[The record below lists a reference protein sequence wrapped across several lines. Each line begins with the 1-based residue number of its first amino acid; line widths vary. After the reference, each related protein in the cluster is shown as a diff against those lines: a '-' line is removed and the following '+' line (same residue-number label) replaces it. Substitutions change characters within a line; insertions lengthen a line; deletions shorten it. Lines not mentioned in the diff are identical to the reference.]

1 MTVDHPNRETLA
13 KWLSGRL
20 EHDDVLARIAPHL
33 FAVCPGCRDLR
44 EEIAALQREFWHS
57 DEWLVVS
64 EGAAAP
70 EILALLLRL
79 PSDARAAK
87 LEAEE
92 MESWCLGQLLLLQS
106 EKVGAADPVEAA
118 EHARLALKISYR
130 LSAAYDPA
138 WIADLQARAHAR
150 LAEARRL
157 LGERWSA
164 KEDLERAE
172 RCLASGTGDRRVL
185 AEVLIVKA
193 PLLRDRQEFDQAVQL
208 LDEVLAIYTRGASAE
223 RDAERAVRAILL
235 KADLYADRE
244 DLSTAIDFLVQASAF
259 VAAEA
264 GREANLA
271 VRLRL
276 LDALSRAGRLAK
288 TEGLLAS
295 TRELVDQAGT
305 AEDRILFSWVE
316 ARVALLEVGKTG
328 EAEAALLG
336 VQETLLHQGR
346 TLTALLVS
354 IELVRLY
361 LRDGRAADLTQLV
374 SRMWSMV
381 QDGDGSREWPALVG
395 FLRACETGR
404 ATSALA
410 VETATALRIAI
421 RSGGREGTGRRMT
434 ALAR

>member
-1 MTVDHPNRETLA
+1 MTVDHPSRETLA

-20 EHDDVLARIAPHL
+20 EHDEVLSRIAPHL
-33 FAVCPGCRDLR
+33 FAVCPRCRDLR
-44 EEIAALQREFWHS
+44 QEIAVLQREFWHS

-70 EILALLLRL
+70 ELLALLLTL
-79 PSDARAAK
+79 PPDARAAK

-92 MESWCLGQLLLLQS
+92 MESWCLAQLLLVES

-164 KEDLERAE
+164 TDDLERAE

-185 AEVLIVKA
+185 AAVLIAKA

-208 LDEVLAIYTRGASAE
+208 LDEALAIYTRDASEE
-223 RDAERAVRAILL
+223 RDAERAVRVILL

-264 GREANLA
+264 GQKANLA

-288 TEGLLAS
+288 TEALLAS
-295 TRELVDQAGT
+295 TRPLVDQAGT
-305 AEDRILFSWVE
+305 AEDRILLSWIE
-316 ARVALLEVGKTG
+316 ARVAVLEGGKTG
-328 EAEAALLG
+328 EAEAALLK
-336 VQETLLHQGR
+336 VQEALLDQGR
-346 TLTALLVS
+346 TLTALLVA

-361 LRDGRAADLTQLV
+361 LRDGRAADLAQLV
-374 SRMWSMV
+374 SRMWSV
-381 QDGDGSREWPALVG
+381 LRDGNGLREWPALVG
-395 FLRACETGR
+395 FLRACEAGR

-410 VETATALRIAI
+410 VEMATALRIAI
-421 RSGGREGTGRRMT
+421 RSGGREGT
-434 ALAR
+434 AE